1 MEIAIGIILCMCFA
15 ANVAL
20 FVLLYLVHKVREV
33 QEQQVTEICNIEDS
47 IKAINEQM
55 GEEIE
60 AYNNQN

>member
-1 MEIAIGIILCMCFA
+1 MEIVIGIILCMSFA
-15 ANVAL
+15 ANMAL

-47 IKAINEQM
+47 IKSISEQM

>member
-1 MEIAIGIILCMCFA
+1 MSIVIGIILCITFA
-15 ANVAL
+15 SNIL
-20 FVLLYLVHKVREV
+20 LYVLLYMIYKVREV

-47 IKAINEQM
+47 IKSINEQM